1 MKKIYCSLFGALL
14 LLFFCCSC
22 TDENDSL
29 SGDTLNASDRLLV
42 RYADKIANAKPY
54 ISSGMRELMN
64 RLDTATVPVPIEE
77 ILPDV
82 RGLFVSESTNSG
94 VSTKAIENDV
104 ATGYDNYYE
113 LFRNKSITVS
123 KTLSTLKESLDASEI
138 TGLSGTVYLSA
149 FAVIKYMLFE
159 DPVSTFH
166 AATSSAEGDFIGV
179 NPDRIDLDNISD
191 DTSCSKGYSVEVW
204 AEGEAYCLTTYV
216 FVMSTSTD
224 IYGGFILPYHSRYN
238 NYAYHFDSYCKHL
251 EWRYIA
257 TR

>member
-1 MKKIYCSLFGALL
+1 M
-14 LLFFCCSC
+14 
-22 TDENDSL
+22 

-64 RLDTATVPVPIEE
+64 QLDTATVPVPIEE

-179 NPDRIDLDNISD
+179 NPDRIDLDNVSD